1 MLTVL
6 RLIYNFCGIQ
16 TPFINFQE
24 MLVPDKEQ
32 CLLIDSEG
40 DSPIEVSIGI
50 SKLGKLKVT
59 RRWLLKPNTTL
70 GEEVWGIR
78 NVHGVDFYYAQDH
91 GLSDFQF
98 FVSAKR
104 FLLQHLDPIPAGH
117 KLQVYFPGTIG
128 VGDKRVMNILREV
141 DYLAEPVG
149 KELPIWKIRETQPY
163 HLNKMNH
170 PHAVPCDPIEHCC
183 YDTYL
188 ASRRKEDLTLSE
200 RAKLKHG
207 FHCSTADVAELDLFL
222 QHIGHFKRDGT
233 EPDE

>member
-1 MLTVL
+1 
-6 RLIYNFCGIQ
+6 
-16 TPFINFQE
+16 
-24 MLVPDKEQ
+24 EQ
-32 CLLIDSEG
+32 CLLMDSEG

-78 NVHGVDFYYAQDH
+78 NVNGVDFYYSQDH

-117 KLQVYFPGTIG
+117 KLQVYFPGSIG

-163 HLNKMNH
+163 HLNKMIH
-170 PHAVPCDPIEHCC
+170 PHVVPYNTLVLYC
-183 YDTYL
+183 YAILFSCRIKHVLYL
-188 ASRRKEDLTLSE
+188 TV
-200 RAKLKHG
+200 
-207 FHCSTADVAELDLFL
+207 DVMCELLMNL
-222 QHIGHFKRDGT
+222 YT
-233 EPDE
+233 